1 MLDEMMDLASVR
13 SHIRRTKQTASST
26 NSPSHRQI
34 TQPYKPT
41 ESGPVTWRL
50 AAQLSNRYH
59 RLFHLP
65 RHLPA
70 LFSAR
75 RMSRLLTRMSLANA
89 RNSVES
95 DALACGP
102 SAGDQTN
109 AWCHAVERSR
119 SHRGVKACRQAGTR
133 YFT

>member
-1 MLDEMMDLASVR
+1 MMVVMMDSAAAR
-13 SHIRRTKQTASST
+13 PHMRQTKETASPNQQPIAQT
-26 NSPSHRQI
+26 NNAALHNNRVRTSHM
-34 TQPYKPT
+34 
-41 ESGPVTWRL
+41 
-50 AAQLSNRYH
+50 AAGRTLPNRYH
-59 RLFHLP
+59 RLFHQP

-102 SAGDQTN
+102 SAGDGTN

-119 SHRGVKACRQAGTR
+119 SHGGVKACRQAGTR